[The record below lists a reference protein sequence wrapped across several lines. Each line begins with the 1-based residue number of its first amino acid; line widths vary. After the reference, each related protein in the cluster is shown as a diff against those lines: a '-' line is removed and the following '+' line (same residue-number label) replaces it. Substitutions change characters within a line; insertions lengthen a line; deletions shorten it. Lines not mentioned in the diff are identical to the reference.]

1 MCRSDTKKYRCEE
14 SRTQHANPIS
24 DENVVT
30 KTERNIKRSMDLFLH
45 LHDEQC
51 QTTAK
56 TTHSPNVK
64 KRGRPRKQGRLDVEQ
79 HTDVDR
85 GNRNCRDA
93 WGNGRDSQV
102 AGSEVTTAESSGHG
116 KGTSAIK
123 CHLSGSAS
131 CREWYSNDVFSVLSR
146 GRSLLHLA
154 VLEALYIRK
163 LDPQLCVQKENVLSL
178 QLFGTVRREGA
189 K

>member
-1 MCRSDTKKYRCEE
+1 M
-14 SRTQHANPIS
+14 
-24 DENVVT
+24 
-30 KTERNIKRSMDLFLH
+30 
-45 LHDEQC
+45 
-51 QTTAK
+51 
-56 TTHSPNVK
+56 K
-64 KRGRPRKQGRLDVEQ
+64 KRGRSQKQDRLDVEQ

-93 WGNGRDSQV
+93 GRNGRDSQA

-116 KGTSAIK
+116 KGTTAIK

-131 CREWYSNDVFSVLSR
+131 CREWYSDDVFSVLSR
-146 GRSLLHLA
+146 GRSFLHLA

-163 LDPQLCVQKENVLSL
+163 LDPELCVQKENVLSL